1 MKRTD
6 DEYYIESK
14 RIRNEVLLMA
24 EALKEHSM
32 RFTITN
38 GITMDVEI
46 TKSDLKTV
54 LSKNGQVSVSSNGR
68 RKRTEG

>member
-1 MKRTD
+1 MIRTD
-6 DEYYIESK
+6 DDYYIESK

-24 EALKEHSM
+24 EALKEHPM

-54 LSKNGQVSVSSNGR
+54 LSKNVRNNTFNAGICELQ
-68 RKRTEG
+68 K

>member
-24 EALKEHSM
+24 ESLKDHPM

-38 GITMDVEI
+38 GIIQCWYQQT
-46 TKSDLKTV
+46 
-54 LSKNGQVSVSSNGR
+54 
-68 RKRTEG
+68 

>member
-6 DEYYIESK
+6 GEYYIESK

-24 EALKEHSM
+24 EALIEHPM

>member
-1 MKRTD
+1 MKRTE

-24 EALKEHSM
+24 ETLKEHPM

-38 GITMDVEI
+38 GITMEVEI

-54 LSKNGQVSVSSNGR
+54 LSKNVRNH
-68 RKRTEG
+68 

>member
-24 EALKEHSM
+24 EALKEHPM